1 RLDVQP
7 QLRRPPGQGG
17 PHPSG
22 EPRHGGRSR
31 CHRQAHRRAP
41 TTYEAVMEPFCRLD
55 AAAIPLGVPNID
67 TDQIIPARFL
77 WRKRRDGWGHLLF
90 HDLRFTDSGAPKPD
104 FALNQ
109 NAYRDARIVVADRNF
124 GCGSSR
130 EHAVWAL
137 YDFGI
142 RAVVAPSFGDIF
154 FNNSFQNGLLPV
166 VLSAERLVVLRALLE
181 QSPGNHIVIDLSSQI
196 VTGPDGA
203 IARFEIDPF
212 RKECLLAGTDD
223 ISFTLGYRERI
234 AEFEG
239 AYEAK
244 VRWL

>member
-1 RLDVQP
+1 
-7 QLRRPPGQGG
+7 
-17 PHPSG
+17 
-22 EPRHGGRSR
+22 
-31 CHRQAHRRAP
+31 
-41 TTYEAVMEPFCRLD
+41 MEPFRRLD
-55 AAAIPLGVPNID
+55 AAAVPIGVPNID

-77 WRKRRDGWGHLLF
+77 WRKRRDGFGHLLF
-90 HDLRFTDSGAPKPD
+90 RDLRFNDGGALKPD
-104 FALNQ
+104 FVLNQ
-109 NAYRDARIVVADRNF
+109 DVYRDARILVADGNF

-137 YDFGI
+137 YDYGI

-166 VLSAERLVVLRALLE
+166 VLSAERVTALRSLLE
-181 QSPGNHIVIDLSSQI
+181 RSPGSHLAIDLEAQTVS
-196 VTGPDGA
+196 GPDSVVD
-203 IARFEIDPF
+203 RFEIDPF

-223 ISFTLGYRERI
+223 ISFTLGYRDRI
-234 AEFEG
+234 AEFEN

>member
-1 RLDVQP
+1 
-7 QLRRPPGQGG
+7 
-17 PHPSG
+17 
-22 EPRHGGRSR
+22 
-31 CHRQAHRRAP
+31 
-41 TTYEAVMEPFCRLD
+41 MEPFTRLD
-55 AAAIPLGVPNID
+55 ATAVPIGVPNID

-90 HDLRFTDSGAPKPD
+90 HDLRFNDNGSPKPD
-104 FALNQ
+104 FVLNQ
-109 NAYRDARIVVADRNF
+109 DAYQDARIVVADRNF

-154 FNNSFQNGLLPV
+154 YNNCFQNGLLPV
-166 VLSAERLVVLRALLE
+166 MLPAERVAALRALLE
-181 QSPGNHIVIDLSSQI
+181 RSPGSHVMIDLETQ
-196 VTGPDGA
+196 TATAPDGTLD
-203 IARFEIDPF
+203 RFDIDPF

-223 ISFTLGYRERI
+223 ISFTLGHSERI
-234 AEFEG
+234 RAFED
-239 AYEAK
+239 AYQAK